1 MKKYKKVIVF
11 LVAVII
17 SVFFTGCNDNTI
29 EDEIHI
35 HISDDK
41 NSSSTEK
48 TSVAKNSP
56 TVTTIITTTVNI
68 TEQVLNEASLYAE
81 KGNYI
86 PAIDCIHSA
95 QKTYGDNDAYSE
107 ALENYYVS
115 YKVLSINAADDL
127 AINGDYLQ
135 AIKVINKTS
144 EIIGSNDELTAK
156 ITDYEN
162 SYALSVIS
170 SADEAVSSLNYNKA
184 TEIIENAMKQ
194 ISDNAL
200 LTGKLNEI
208 NSKKPVD
215 LMETNILY
223 DGTHMMKITP
233 DGNQTF
239 SMGSN
244 TYNSGFTLTLNS
256 YYNDDTIA
264 LFDLKGKYSSI
275 TFKTGR
281 TNNSEI
287 ADATLQVF
295 LDGEL
300 SQDYSLDAKTP
311 VNSLDISLNNANY
324 MQLVL
329 KLKKSCYS
337 SVPYGFADIML
348 WPAKE

>member
-1 MKKYKKVIVF
+1 MKKYKKVIVY
-11 LVAVII
+11 LVVIII

-29 EDEIHI
+29 QDEIHI

-48 TSVAKNSP
+48 TSVAKNSA

-86 PAIDCIHSA
+86 PAIDCIHNA

-115 YKVLSINAADDL
+115 YKVLSINAANDL
-127 AINGDYLQ
+127 AINDDYLQ

-170 SADEAVSSLNYNKA
+170 SADEAVSSMDYDKA
-184 TEIIENAMKQ
+184 TKIIEDAMKQ

-200 LTGKLNEI
+200 LTNKLNEI
-208 NSKKPVD
+208 NSKKPVPLD
-215 LMETNILY
+215 TMKPFNDGWTWNNVPSPVLDPFEETDYSTAKNYFVLQECFYASAEYYSNFKYSSLTFSISPY
-223 DGTHMMKITP
+223 INMGKDEQAYVVIYINGNEEAPIFTSPAIARKSK
-233 DGNQTF
+233 NQTF
-239 SMGSN
+239 
-244 TYNSGFTLTLNS
+244 
-256 YYNDDTIA
+256 
-264 LFDLKGKYSSI
+264 
-275 TFKTGR
+275 
-281 TNNSEI
+281 E
-287 ADATLQVF
+287 V
-295 LDGEL
+295 
-300 SQDYSLDAKTP
+300 
-311 VNSLDISLNNANY
+311 DISEAEY
-324 MQLVL
+324 FTIIL
-329 KLKKSCYS
+329 KDDY
-337 SVPYGFADIML
+337 PYGGIILSDVML
-348 WPAKE
+348 LPAEE